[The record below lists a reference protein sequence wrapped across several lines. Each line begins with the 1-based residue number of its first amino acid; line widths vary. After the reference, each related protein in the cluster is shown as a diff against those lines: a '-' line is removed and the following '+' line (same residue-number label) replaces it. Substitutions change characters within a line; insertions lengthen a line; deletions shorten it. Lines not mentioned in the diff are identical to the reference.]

1 MSHSPWPGPRVRT
14 LPDPVLLLC
23 SASVVANLW
32 EVTDHDIDT
41 FTAVMLHRWLQLP
54 ESFCRKLTAKAQ
66 KLSSSSPASP
76 RTVGG
81 DLASCVASARESF
94 LLRYINGAAPVCYGV
109 PVSAF
114 SVAAT
119 PAEPIA
125 VAAAD
130 TVPTKLSRASSSSG
144 VRRASSKSTAQLP
157 ATASSSAA
165 LQVRSNSGRTRT
177 ASTSSKS
184 TPLVTSVEEQ
194 APTVKR
200 VRKSTR
206 SAAAAAFVPDPDTT
220 AARIQRTTSFR

>member
-1 MSHSPWPGPRVRT
+1 MSHSPWPGARVRT
-14 LPDPVLLLC
+14 LPDPVMLLC

-54 ESFCRKLTAKAQ
+54 ESFGRKLTAKAQ
-66 KLSSSSPASP
+66 KLSSSSSPASP

-157 ATASSSAA
+157 STSAA
-165 LQVRSNSGRTRT
+165 LQDRSNSGRART

-200 VRKSTR
+200 VRKSTL

>member
-1 MSHSPWPGPRVRT
+1 MSHSPWPGARVRT
-14 LPDPVLLLC
+14 LPDPVMLLC

-66 KLSSSSPASP
+66 KLSSSSSPASP

-157 ATASSSAA
+157 STSAA
-165 LQVRSNSGRTRT
+165 LQDRSNSGRART

>member
-1 MSHSPWPGPRVRT
+1 M
-14 LPDPVLLLC
+14 LLLC

-66 KLSSSSPASP
+66 KLSSSPASP

-157 ATASSSAA
+157 STSAA
-165 LQVRSNSGRTRT
+165 LQDRSNSGRART

>member
-1 MSHSPWPGPRVRT
+1 M
-14 LPDPVLLLC
+14 LLC

-66 KLSSSSPASP
+66 KLSSSPASP

-157 ATASSSAA
+157 STSAA
-165 LQVRSNSGRTRT
+165 LQDRSNSGRART

>member
-1 MSHSPWPGPRVRT
+1 MSHSPWPGARVRT

-66 KLSSSSPASP
+66 KLSSSSSPASP

-157 ATASSSAA
+157 STSAA
-165 LQVRSNSGRTRT
+165 LQDRSNSGRART